1 MSTPFASI
9 GGIASGLDTANM
21 IQQLMQLERQPM
33 MAIQRRGQQYQR
45 AHDAWGQITSK
56 LSSLRSATDTLR
68 DPKALGDTVK
78 VSSSNDA
85 VATATASGSGAQTGS
100 VGLQV
105 HQLAQA
111 HQLALGGSFDSAKS
125 PVGAGDLIIRDKD
138 DAEAARITLGEGA
151 TLADAARAL
160 DGFEGLRARV
170 VETGTDGHRLVVT
183 STRSGDASQ
192 FSIDTQIDAFTDGG
206 GAINDVLATGQDAEL
221 SMGSLTISRSS
232 NTIDD
237 LIDGVSLGLA
247 GTGDVTVNIE
257 QDQQEATKKVKA
269 LVDGM
274 NGLLDELVKQS
285 RTSQEANKRGP
296 LAGDSLVRSLQMDL
310 RATVS
315 HVVSDEGPF
324 RTMSDIGISL
334 TRDGKITLDESR
346 LQAALTEDT
355 DAVGEILGRAATA
368 SDARVEVAASG
379 RAEPGE
385 YEFQL
390 DKASRVAAATGAT
403 YSPPLGDPKTFTI
416 TVDGKTVNVTI
427 NGDDSASQAVQRINE
442 ALEAAGVSR
451 LQASAVDEGTDAQG
465 NEQFRLA
472 IEASQAGSRWS
483 FEVAGSGVLG
493 LDGVHEGVDAEGRL
507 IDADSNEYDLT
518 GSGRNLTAPSDT
530 PVHGLILRTPVGLED
545 GVTHDLG
552 TVKVQDG
559 LAGSLDRYLRQAEG
573 SGGSIARAREAIDG
587 RINSTRDSLEA
598 FERRLE
604 VREQTIRRQFTA
616 LESAMAKMN
625 SQMSW
630 LNSQLAGMQ
639 QG

>member
-9 GGIASGLDTANM
+9 GGIASGLDTASI

-33 MAIQRRGQQYQR
+33 MAIQRREQQYQR
-45 AHDAWGQITSK
+45 AHDAWGQINSK

-68 DPKALGDTVK
+68 DPKALGGTVK

-85 VATATASGSGAQTGS
+85 VATATATGSGAQTGS
-100 VGLQV
+100 VSLQV
-105 HQLAQA
+105 DQLAKA
-111 HQLALGGSFDSAKS
+111 HQIALGGGFDSAEAQ
-125 PVGAGDLIIRDKD
+125 VGAGTLTVTRGDTTHTV
-138 DAEAARITLGEGA
+138 ELGEGA

-160 DGFEGLRARV
+160 NGLEGFSARV
-170 VETGTDGHRLVVT
+170 VDTGAQGHRLVMT
-183 STRSGDASQ
+183 STSSGTASQ
-192 FSIDTQIDAFTDGG
+192 FSVDTEIDAFTDGG
-206 GAINDVLATGQDAEL
+206 EVIGEILATGQNAKL
-221 SMGSLTISRSS
+221 RMGNLEITRAT
-232 NTIDD
+232 NTVDD
-237 LIDGVSLGLA
+237 LIDGVSLRLA
-247 GTGDVTVNIE
+247 DAGNVTVNIE
-257 QDQQEATKKVKA
+257 QDLQEGTKKVKA

-274 NGLLDELVKQS
+274 NGLLDELAKQS
-285 RTSQEANKRGP
+285 RTSQEANNRGP

-310 RATVS
+310 RSTIS
-315 HVVSDEGPF
+315 QVVNDDGPF

-334 TRDGKITLDESR
+334 TRDGKITLDESK

-355 DAVGEILGRAATA
+355 DAVGKILGRAATA
-368 SDARVEVAASG
+368 SDARVEVAGSG
-379 RAEPGE
+379 HAEPGE
-385 YEFQL
+385 YEFKL

-416 TVDGKTVNVTI
+416 TVDGKTINVTI
-427 NGDDSASQAVQRINE
+427 NGDDSAAQAVQRINE

-451 LQASAVDEGTDAQG
+451 LQASAIDEGTDVEG

-472 IEASQAGSRWS
+472 IEATQAGSRWT

-507 IDADSNEYDLT
+507 IDADGTEYELT
-518 GSGRNLTAPSDT
+518 GNGRNLTAPTDT
-530 PVHGLILRTPVGLED
+530 PVHGLILRTPVGLEE

-587 RINSTRDSLEA
+587 RISSTRDSLEA

-630 LNSQLAGMQ
+630 LSSQLAGMQ

>member
-9 GGIASGLDTANM
+9 GGIASGLDTATI

-33 MAIQRRGQQYQR
+33 VAIQRREQQYQR
-45 AHDAWGQITSK
+45 AHDAWGQINSK

-68 DPKALGDTVK
+68 DPRALGDTVK
-78 VSSSNDA
+78 VSSSNDP
-85 VATATASGSGAQTGS
+85 VATATATGSGAQTGS
-100 VGLQV
+100 VSLQV
-105 HQLAQA
+105 EQLAKA
-111 HQLALGGSFDSAKS
+111 HQIALGGGFDSAEAQ
-125 PVGAGDLIIRDKD
+125 VGAG
-138 DAEAARITLGEGA
+138 TLTVTRGDTTHTVELGDGA

-160 DGFEGLRARV
+160 NGLEGFTARV
-170 VETGTDGHRLVVT
+170 VDTGEHGHRLVMT
-183 STRSGDASQ
+183 STSSGTSSQ
-192 FSIDTQIDAFTDGG
+192 FSVDTEIDDFTEGG
-206 GAINDVLATGQDAEL
+206 EVVDEILATGQDARL
-221 SMGSLTISRSS
+221 TMGSLTITRAT
-232 NTIDD
+232 NTVDD
-237 LIDGVSLGLA
+237 LIDGVSLRLA
-247 GTGDVTVNIE
+247 DTGNVTVSIE

-274 NGLLDELVKQS
+274 NSLLDELARQS
-285 RTSQEANKRGP
+285 RTSQEANERGP

-310 RATVS
+310 RSTIS
-315 HVVSDEGPF
+315 RVVNDDGPF

-334 TRDGKITLDESR
+334 TRDGKITLDESK
-346 LQAALTEDT
+346 LQVALTEDT
-355 DAVGEILGRAATA
+355 DAVGEILGRAAAA
-368 SDARVEVAASG
+368 SDARVEVASSG

-385 YEFQL
+385 YEFKL

-427 NGDDSASQAVQRINE
+427 NGDDSSVQAVQRINE

-451 LQASAVDEGTDAQG
+451 LQASAIDEGTDAEG

-472 IEASQAGSRWS
+472 IEAAQAGSRWT
-483 FEVAGSGVLG
+483 FEVAGSGMLG

-507 IDADSNEYDLT
+507 IDAGGTEYELA
-518 GSGRNLTAPSDT
+518 GNGRTLTAPSDT
-530 PVHGLILRTPVGLED
+530 PVHGLILRTPVGLEE
-545 GVTHDLG
+545 GVTHALG
-552 TVKVQDG
+552 TVEVQDG

-573 SGGSIARAREAIDG
+573 SDGSIARAREAIDG
-587 RINSTRDSLEA
+587 RISSTRDSLEA